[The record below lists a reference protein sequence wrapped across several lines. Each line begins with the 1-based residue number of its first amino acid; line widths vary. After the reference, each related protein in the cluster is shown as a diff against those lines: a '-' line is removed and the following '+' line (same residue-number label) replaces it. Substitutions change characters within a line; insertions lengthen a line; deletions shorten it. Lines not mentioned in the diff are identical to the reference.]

1 MAEWFKKRTLGSL
14 LDDAARRFAAR
25 EALCFEGNRWTFEEL
40 RADVDRTAQGLLNLG
55 VQAGDKVSLW
65 MNNCPE
71 WIYSM
76 FAVAK
81 IGAVLVPINT
91 RFRTNDME
99 YVVHQSDST
108 TLIMQDRSGPVDYL
122 GMLEEVCPEL
132 RDGDAHDLTA
142 GKFPQ
147 LKRVV
152 VLGAG
157 QRPGTVDWADMMASA
172 AEVPHAEL
180 EQRQRAVD
188 PDGTVLLMYTSGTT
202 GFPKGVMHNH
212 NIQRTLVDAANRQGM
227 TPRDVI
233 LMYLPLFHCFGLYEG
248 PIMSLVSG
256 ARMVLMPLFEAGL
269 ALRLIEQ
276 ERATVL
282 KGLTP
287 TSST

>member
-1 MAEWFKKRTLGSL
+1 
-14 LDDAARRFAAR
+14 
-25 EALCFEGNRWTFEEL
+25 
-40 RADVDRTAQGLLNLG
+40 
-55 VQAGDKVSLW
+55 
-65 MNNCPE
+65 
-71 WIYSM
+71 
-76 FAVAK
+76 
-81 IGAVLVPINT
+81 
-91 RFRTNDME
+91 
-99 YVVHQSDST
+99 
-108 TLIMQDRSGPVDYL
+108 
-122 GMLEEVCPEL
+122 MLEEVCPEL

-152 VLGAG
+152 ILGAG

-248 PIMSLVSG
+248 PIMSLCSG

-269 ALRLIEQ
+269 ALGLIEQ
-276 ERATVL
+276 ERGHRAQRV
-282 KGLTP
+282 
-287 TSST
+287 